1 MKDMKDKTRSP
12 EHTSLQQPKHSIH
25 RPCLTQ
31 LKEHEVENAR
41 DAVEGKTRKESRKVI
56 VRSSYFQHKT
66 VNINDQENKQ
76 DSLVKDNLATEICND
91 PVPKS
96 AIGNRCSIGNALKRK
111 KTTNDSVQEVSA
123 YYSIGTI
130 FFLMVSDYEA
140 FIVPTASGKCKV
152 QAHVYRH

>member
-1 MKDMKDKTRSP
+1 MKDMKDETRSP

-31 LKEHEVENAR
+31 LKEHEVESGR

-76 DSLVKDNLATEICND
+76 DGLVKDNLATDICND

-96 AIGNRCSIGNALKRK
+96 AIGNRYSIGNVLKRK

-123 YYSIGTI
+123 YY
-130 FFLMVSDYEA
+130 FLFSFYWNNFLSDG
-140 FIVPTASGKCKV
+140 F
-152 QAHVYRH
+152 